1 MQELLRKY
9 HTGTFVF
16 REGEAGDYAYVL
28 RTGKIRQYKTVG
40 RNEIALDQMLEGEL
54 FGESALVERITRPVS
69 AAVVAASEIYV
80 IDRRLYLQRLT
91 ALDAERAKALQNL
104 HVFVHK
110 VPIYDAEWRRI
121 VPKVPD
127 DIGAK
132 MKALLESELA
142 ASLTKTGDPVIDL
155 VAEQIRDMA
164 ARRLPNY
171 RKDPDMAE
179 FRERIAA
186 RLAPTPVAPAPAVSA
201 APAPKPSP
209 AAAKPAP
216 APAAKPAAAPPR
228 PTITSA

>member
-40 RNEIALDQMLEGEL
+40 RNEIVLDQMLEGEL
-54 FGESALVERITRPVS
+54 FGESALVERVTRPVS
-69 AAVVAASEIYV
+69 ASVVAASEIYV

-91 ALDAERAKALQNL
+91 ALDTERAKALQNL
-104 HVFVHK
+104 HVFVHRT
-110 VPIYDAEWRRI
+110 PLYDAQWRRV
-121 VPKVPD
+121 VPKVAD
-127 DIGAK
+127 DIAAK
-132 MKALLESELA
+132 MRALLDSDLA
-142 ASLTKTGDPVIDL
+142 ASLTKTADPVIDL
-155 VAEQIRDMA
+155 VAEQLRDMA

-171 RKDPDMAE
+171 RKDPEMAE

-186 RLAPTPVAPAPAVSA
+186 RLAPTPVAPAPA
-201 APAPKPSP
+201 
-209 AAAKPAP
+209 PAP
-216 APAAKPAAAPPR
+216 APVAKQVAAPAKPAVAAKPAAATPPR

>member
-16 REGEAGDYAYVL
+16 REGEAGDYACVL

-54 FGESALVERITRPVS
+54 FGESALVERVTRPVS

-127 DIGAK
+127 DIAAK
-132 MKALLESELA
+132 MRALLDSDLG
-142 ASLTKTGDPVIDL
+142 ASLAKTGDPMIDL
-155 VAEQIRDMA
+155 VAEQLRDMA

-179 FRERIAA
+179 LRERIAA
-186 RLAPTPVAPAPAVSA
+186 RLAPKPAPTAA
-201 APAPKPSP
+201 APTP
-209 AAAKPAP
+209 AAPVAKPAVP
-216 APAAKPAAAPPR
+216 VKPAAATPPR